1 MISCFRVFRGSFL
14 TRLKNDPR
22 ITRINES
29 FEMTSSHLTEFT
41 AALQSSAAD
50 YGVTLDQ
57 RSVDGLCAYYQILNS
72 WNARLH
78 LVAPTSPTEFA
89 TRHVLESLTVIPYL
103 DDNTDVADVGSGG
116 GLPIVPVLIVRQDIR
131 ATLIESSRKK
141 ALFLREAL
149 KETKTADRGTVIN
162 ERFENVPAPA
172 VDYVTCRA
180 IERFEELI
188 PDLVEWATAATGLLL
203 FGGESLKKP
212 LESAGLAI
220 ESKLL
225 PNSERRFLIVA
236 RKQGD

>member
-1 MISCFRVFRGSFL
+1 M
-14 TRLKNDPR
+14 
-22 ITRINES
+22 
-29 FEMTSSHLTEFT
+29 SSSQLTEFT
-41 AALQSSAAD
+41 DTLQSSAAD

-57 RSVDGLCAYYQILNS
+57 GSVDGLCAYYEILNS

-78 LVAPTSPTEFA
+78 LVAPTSPAEFA
-89 TRHVLESLTVIPYL
+89 TRHILESLTLLQDL
-103 DDNTDVADVGSGG
+103 DDNAHVADVGSGG

-149 KETKTADRGTVIN
+149 KESKIAGRGTVVN
-162 ERFENVPAPA
+162 DRFENVPAPA

-188 PDLVEWATAATGLLL
+188 PKLVGWAPADARLLL

-212 LESAGLAI
+212 LENAGLVI
-220 ESKLL
+220 ESRLL

-236 RKQGD
+236 RKQAH

>member
-1 MISCFRVFRGSFL
+1 M
-14 TRLKNDPR
+14 N
-22 ITRINES
+22 
-29 FEMTSSHLTEFT
+29 SSQSTEFT
-41 AALQSSAAD
+41 DALKSLAAD

-57 RSVDGLCAYYQILNS
+57 RSVDGLCAYYEILNF

-78 LVAPTSPTEFA
+78 LVAPTSPAEFA
-89 TRHVLESLTVIPYL
+89 TRHVLESLTVLPYL
-103 DDNTDVADVGSGG
+103 DDNAGVADVGSGG
-116 GLPIVPVLIVRQDIR
+116 GLPIVPILMMRQDIT

-141 ALFLREAL
+141 AVFLREAL
-149 KETKTADRGTVIN
+149 KETKTAGRGTVTN
-162 ERFENVPAPA
+162 ERFENVPVPA

-188 PDLVEWATAATGLLL
+188 PKLVVWAPAATRLLL

-212 LESAGLAI
+212 LERAGLVI